1 MADLAKVK
9 PDELGINPQ
18 ALSTVNPV
26 VQAIEQSIAK
36 PQAEREAMLG
46 ARMLRDQS
54 TFLRTP
60 PSAGGVASPNVFSG
74 PVPGSTTAQG
84 IVPRVQTSTAPPVA
98 VAHER
103 FTPEGPRTY
112 EPDFVT
118 LNDGTKVITQN
129 KLDDV
134 HLQIALADAQARS
147 EGRPDTKAVN
157 AQGMKWLTD
166 NLSPGAGGA
175 RREMINGNAA
185 TSFGGGIAPKTT
197 VQPGYAPQ
205 LKTPF
210 DNPKA
215 FATITG
221 YRGDNPIYSSGAAEM
236 TAANAGIAEYNKAA
250 VDKFGAEN
258 TLYSTVTGGVP
269 LQQAQ
274 ALLAGTS
281 AAEMP
286 GENKS
291 QQGFRSAQSKEALA
305 NASLLSAKAA
315 VAGDPEPPKPHFGEI
330 ESIGQGGMT
339 KTPYVSYVDREGNLQ
354 VKTQQGAQGSFAAV
368 AASLTPEQ
376 KSIAAKHMKKG
387 QTQEEQT
394 SIFTKVKNGELK

>member
-1 MADLAKVK
+1 MSPPTATAAPAQDA
-9 PDELGINPQ
+9 GI
-18 ALSTVNPV
+18 
-26 VQAIEQSIAK
+26 
-36 PQAEREAMLG
+36 
-46 ARMLRDQS
+46 
-54 TFLRTP
+54 
-60 PSAGGVASPNVFSG
+60 
-74 PVPGSTTAQG
+74 
-84 IVPRVQTSTAPPVA
+84 
-98 VAHER
+98 
-103 FTPEGPRTY
+103 
-112 EPDFVT
+112 
-118 LNDGTKVITQN
+118 
-129 KLDDV
+129 
-134 HLQIALADAQARS
+134 
-147 EGRPDTKAVN
+147 
-157 AQGMKWLTD
+157 
-166 NLSPGAGGA
+166 
-175 RREMINGNAA
+175 RREVINGNVS
-185 TSFGGGIAPKTT
+185 TSYGGSIAPKTT

-210 DNPKA
+210 TSPKA
-215 FATITG
+215 FASIVG

-236 TAANAGIAEYNKAA
+236 AAANAGIAEYNKAA

-274 ALLAGTS
+274 AALAGTS

-315 VAGDPEPPKPHFGEI
+315 VAGEPELPKPHYGEM
-330 ESIGQGGMT
+330 ESVGPGGIT
-339 KTPYVSYVDREGNLQ
+339 KTPYVGVLDREGNYQ
-354 VKTQQGAQGSFAAV
+354 VKTPQGAQGSFAAV

-394 SIFTKVKNGELK
+394 SIFAKVKNGELK

>member
-1 MADLAKVK
+1 MATIEEERAKVK
-9 PDELGINPQ
+9 GISVPLPAAQTIGAGIRQGMGNIITGANETVRNTSPVRDIYNLAEGVSGFFKGAAGSPAPASVAPAVATQEAPREYVPNPSSPIAPAPIPGNAERSIRNTQAWLAVNKPGYAPGGPAPQ
-18 ALSTVNPV
+18 AAAP
-26 VQAIEQSIAK
+26 A
-36 PQAEREAMLG
+36 P
-46 ARMLRDQS
+46 D
-54 TFLRTP
+54 
-60 PSAGGVASPNVFSG
+60 AG
-74 PVPGSTTAQG
+74 
-84 IVPRVQTSTAPPVA
+84 I
-98 VAHER
+98 
-103 FTPEGPRTY
+103 
-112 EPDFVT
+112 
-118 LNDGTKVITQN
+118 
-129 KLDDV
+129 
-134 HLQIALADAQARS
+134 
-147 EGRPDTKAVN
+147 
-157 AQGMKWLTD
+157 
-166 NLSPGAGGA
+166 
-175 RREMINGNAA
+175 RREMINGNVA
-185 TSFGGGIAPKTT
+185 TSYGGGIPPKTT

-210 DNPKA
+210 TSPKA

-236 TAANAGIAEYNKAA
+236 AAANAGIAEYNKAA

-330 ESIGQGGMT
+330 ETVGPGGIT
-339 KTPYVSYVDREGNLQ
+339 KTPYVGVLDREGNYQ
-354 VKTQQGAQGSFAAV
+354 VKTPKDSFAA
-368 AASLTPEQ
+368 AAESLTPEQ